1 MLPGKAIWTSVNG
14 KRRGTSLRS
23 PVLRKSCSSISSDRE
38 SRRKAGFSF
47 FARCHFLC
55 DSSHRNSSDPAIAGC
70 RLTTG
75 YFAVRISD
83 PVARPSGPL
92 NSQPRRL
99 CRRAQLADDR
109 DRQANSSSGGE
120 RYFHSQQGCKVSRHP
135 GDSGK
140 DRPAWL
146 GWTPGPIQKYLSA
159 APVDV
164 STANISFRVLAFEAV
179 ARIG

>member
-1 MLPGKAIWTSVNG
+1 MFQPLNLII
-14 KRRGTSLRS
+14 LI
-23 PVLRKSCSSISSDRE
+23 L
-38 SRRKAGFSF
+38 
-47 FARCHFLC
+47 
-55 DSSHRNSSDPAIAGC
+55 RNSSDPAIAGC

-75 YFAVRISD
+75 YLAVRISD
-83 PVARPSGPL
+83 LFARPSGPL

-120 RYFHSQQGCKVSRHP
+120 RYFHSQHGCEVSRHP

-140 DRPAWL
+140 DRPGRCAWP
-146 GWTPGPIQKYLSA
+146 PGPIRKYLSA

-164 STANISFRVLAFEAV
+164 STANISSRVLAFGAV

>member
-1 MLPGKAIWTSVNG
+1 MLLPGKLHHNPLLTFTPGPKGPGVFFF
-14 KRRGTSLRS
+14 
-23 PVLRKSCSSISSDRE
+23 CSFIP
-38 SRRKAGFSF
+38 A
-47 FARCHFLC
+47 
-55 DSSHRNSSDPAIAGC
+55 DPAIAGC

-75 YFAVRISD
+75 YLAVRISD

-99 CRRAQLADDR
+99 CRRAQLAAAFA
-109 DRQANSSSGGE
+109 RQARSSSGGE
-120 RYFHSQQGCKVSRHP
+120 RYAHSQHGCEVSRHP
-135 GDSGK
+135 FDSGK

-179 ARIG
+179 ARIGRVCIAVLSVSGSLELRRRRIKSAKKL